1 MLKNLGPVS
10 DTPPNQ
16 EDILSLSEEGGNV
29 VYINASNDPTET
41 FRKHTKTLLDKI
53 LSVFKRYQKDKKKNI
68 CLVKCESEIFHFLWI
83 RINKISLY
91 LKSRVYFPL
100 YFF

>member
-53 LSVFKRYQKDKKKNI
+53 LSVFT
-68 CLVKCESEIFHFLWI
+68 
-83 RINKISLY
+83 KIPEGQEKEY
-91 LKSRVYFPL
+91 LSRKM
-100 YFF
+100 